1 MYQYVMA
8 GYVIENTLTEH
19 GSVARGVCQTDSEGR
34 LIDIQERTRIEK
46 RDGQTMYTEDDGASW
61 VTIPRGS
68 LVSMNMWGF
77 EQNFLDELEARFP
90 VFLNENLSENPLKC
104 EFFLPSAV
112 SQLMEENK
120 AGVTVLRTDDRWYGV
135 TYKEDK
141 AAVMQAIAAFKANG
155 VYPEYLWK

>member
-1 MYQYVMA
+1 MRYFNFQKVVKWCNNIKNIFDYYVKKC
-8 GYVIENTLTEH
+8 
-19 GSVARGVCQTDSEGR
+19 GSRNPFAIADF
-34 LIDIQERTRIEK
+34 LNIQIQI
-46 RDGQTMYTEDDGASW
+46 GQLGTPCGCYM
-61 VTIPRGS
+61 
-68 LVSMNMWGF
+68 
-77 EQNFLDELEARFP
+77 FLKNYRCI
-90 VFLNENLSENPLKC
+90 FLNENLSENPLKC